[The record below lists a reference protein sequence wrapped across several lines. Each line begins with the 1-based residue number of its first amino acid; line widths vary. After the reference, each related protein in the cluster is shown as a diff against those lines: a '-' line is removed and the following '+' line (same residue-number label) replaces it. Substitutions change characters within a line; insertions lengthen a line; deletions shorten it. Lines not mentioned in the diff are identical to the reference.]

1 MFVPSV
7 KDGRMGI
14 FMEYV
19 DKKISLLYPKG
30 ESNGF
35 RIMSEVTMHDL
46 GFDTICEAVADK
58 KDGQQAMIMRVLSKM
73 TDDPYVARYRSDIF
87 EDIYKNPDMCK
98 SMMEILD
105 KINFLRDYGS
115 FKKKYEEASG
125 IWELMHRLEEINEYI
140 GYVEAIYQCL
150 STADIQSEGLLG
162 LREYINEIY
171 HDNGFEDLK
180 KDISKLKSSTQD
192 LKSVTVGINLNERFE
207 ANSIG
212 LISIN
217 NKYFTKSNVIGNF
230 YDKIASKSPI
240 KDGTTWDGSYKFH
253 PLNPVIEDFQYA
265 LEKTV
270 MVNVASQNPL
280 LTANLAAVPTGDT
293 TEDVTRYMDRVTNHM
308 LSLVVKN
315 LRETLNKYVSIS
327 ITEITNL
334 IPEFSYYI
342 RFAEYIKKLEKH
354 GLKFSK
360 PQIADEKEP
369 DCMMR
374 ARGIYNMKLA
384 SVAISE
390 QTEIITNN
398 LDYDKEHLVYILT
411 GANRGGKT
419 TITQAIGQL
428 FVLAQ
433 GGIRIPGESFLFQ
446 PVDAVYTHFPAD
458 EDKTMDLGRLGE
470 ECKRFKELYF
480 AATKNSLLL
489 LNETFSTTS
498 FEEGYYIAKDAI
510 RAVLHKGIRTLY
522 NTHMHKLAYDIDTFN
537 EEETEGKAVSLI
549 VKAKTGQRSFKVEIA
564 PPEGMSYAKD
574 IAEKYGV
581 TYEMLMEEN

>member
-1 MFVPSV
+1 
-7 KDGRMGI
+7 
-14 FMEYV
+14 MEYV

-280 LTANLAAVPTGDT
+280 LVGKLAAVPTGDT

-360 PQIADEKEP
+360 LQIADEKEP

-374 ARGIYNMKLA
+374 ARGIYNMKLV

-390 QTEIITNN
+390 QTEIITND

-433 GGIRIPGESFLFQ
+433 GGIRIPGEFFLFQ

>member
-1 MFVPSV
+1 
-7 KDGRMGI
+7 
-14 FMEYV
+14 MEYV

-46 GFDTICEAVADK
+46 GFDTICEAAADK

-253 PLNPVIEDFQYA
+253 PINPTKEDLSVA
-265 LEKTV
+265 LEKT
-270 MVNVASQNPL
+270 MLANIASQNPL
-280 LTANLAAVPTGDT
+280 LTANLAAVPAGDSA
-293 TEDVTRYMDRVTNHM
+293 EDVTRYMDRVTNHM

-390 QTEIITNN
+390 QTEIITND

>member
-1 MFVPSV
+1 
-7 KDGRMGI
+7 
-14 FMEYV
+14 MEFV

-30 ESNGF
+30 ENEGF
-35 RIMSEVTMHDL
+35 QIMSEVTMHDL

-58 KDGQQAMIMRVLSKM
+58 KDAQQAMIMRVLSKM

-98 SMMEILD
+98 RMMEILD

-150 STADIQSEGLLG
+150 SIADIQSEGLLG

-207 ANSIG
+207 ADSIG

-230 YDKIASKSPI
+230 YDKIASRNPI
-240 KDGTTWDGSYKFH
+240 KDGTTWDGAYKFH
-253 PLNPVIEDFQYA
+253 PINPVKEDFQNT
-265 LEKTV
+265 LEKSV
-270 MVNVASQNPL
+270 MVNVASSNPL
-280 LTANLAAVPTGDT
+280 LVGNLAAVPTGDAA
-293 TEDVTRYMDRVTNHM
+293 EDVTRYMDRVTNHM
-308 LSLVVKN
+308 LSLIVKN
-315 LRETLNKYVSIS
+315 LRDTLNKYVSVS

-360 PQIADEKEP
+360 PQIADEKES

-390 QTEIITNN
+390 QTEIITND

-498 FEEGYYIAKDAI
+498 FEEGYFIAKDAI

-522 NTHMHKLAYDIDTFN
+522 NTHMHKLAFDIDSFN
-537 EEETEGKAVSLI
+537 EEDNEGKAVSLI
-549 VKAKTGQRSFKVEIA
+549 VKAETGLRSFKVEMA